1 MNAILVRA
9 QLYPIKRNISS
20 FQCKGK
26 WCQTCL
32 NVKETEAL
40 TSSTTDETFEI
51 NYNFNWNHKYLVY
64 LITCNVFSKQYVV
77 RQSMNLDLDRLI
89 IKTVIV
95 IIKSQ
100 LDRCICSSIFVSN
113 FLTRDSFSDDL
124 SVTLINKTVLPNL
137 LKQENYWR
145 NTVKTMTPEGLNI
158 EV

>member
-9 QLYPIKRNISS
+9 QLHPIKRNISS

-40 TSSTTDETFEI
+40 TSSTTDETVEI
-51 NYNFNWNHKYLVY
+51 NYNLNWNHKYLVY

-77 RQSMNLDLDRLI
+77 RQSMTNHKNSDRNYQEL
-89 IKTVIV
+89 VR
-95 IIKSQ
+95 Q
-100 LDRCICSSIFVSN
+100 MYMQQHLREHFSN
-113 FLTRDSFSDDL
+113 EGHHSFSDDL

-137 LKQENYWR
+137 FKQENYWR
-145 NTVKTMTPEGLNI
+145 NNVKTMTPQGLNI